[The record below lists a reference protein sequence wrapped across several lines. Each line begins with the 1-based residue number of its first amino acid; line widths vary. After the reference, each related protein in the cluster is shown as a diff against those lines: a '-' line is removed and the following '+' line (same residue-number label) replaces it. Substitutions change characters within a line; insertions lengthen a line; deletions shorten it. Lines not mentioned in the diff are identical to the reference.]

1 MEPFCVRNNEIL
13 NRMLDWVIVIAWSI
27 CILALLSPREFQCV
41 CVCVCVWVR
50 VIGRE
55 FSVHESVVAVAGG
68 GDGGGGVCDLSEDIL
83 HLRLQ
88 PEHRKLVPG

>member
-1 MEPFCVRNNEIL
+1 MCVSA
-13 NRMLDWVIVIAWSI
+13 RM
-27 CILALLSPREFQCV
+27 C
-41 CVCVCVWVR
+41 

-55 FSVHESVVAVAGG
+55 FSVDESVVAVAGG

-88 PEHRKLVPG
+88 PEHRKLVLG

>member
-1 MEPFCVRNNEIL
+1 MHPCITLTQRISLCV
-13 NRMLDWVIVIAWSI
+13 SG
-27 CILALLSPREFQCV
+27 CV
-41 CVCVCVWVR
+41 C

-55 FSVHESVVAVAGG
+55 FSVDESVVGVVGG

-88 PEHRKLVPG
+88 SEHLKLVPG